1 MSTVN
6 DELFDALVRHQ
17 IGLLRV
23 SGSVRN
29 RILEILDATEADI
42 KDRIERRLA
51 NAVPGVTPANAN
63 RLRVLMEMV
72 RKIRG
77 QAWSDVTA
85 ELVRSMVD
93 IALNE
98 AEFMDQGVQSVA
110 PTVVAPVIPEPALLR
125 ALVAKSPFEGRVLRQ
140 WAKDIAADDI
150 KRIESAI
157 QVGMIQGE
165 TSQQIASRVVGS
177 ARLKGTDGV
186 TEITRQ
192 RATAL
197 ARTAVN
203 HFSNAAKREFYK
215 ANKKLFK
222 REVYVA
228 TLDARTTPV
237 CRANDGKTFPV
248 GEGPM
253 PPLHFNC
260 RSTRVPVIDGAELGA
275 RPAKASTEQQ
285 LVREFNARKG
295 TSAKTRD
302 DLPRGMKGEFDKF
315 KARRVRELTGR
326 VPDSVTY
333 QTWLKRQNAAFQ
345 DDILGRTRG
354 ALFRRGGLTLDK
366 FVNRKGDEITLRELA
381 RREAEAFRKAGLN
394 PEAFR

>member
-6 DELFDALVRHQ
+6 DELFDAMVRHQ

-29 RILEILDATEADI
+29 RILSILDATEADI

-51 NAVPGVTPANAN
+51 NAAPGVTPANTK
-63 RLRVLMEMV
+63 RLQVLMEMIRKV
-72 RKIRG
+72 RAK
-77 QAWSDVTA
+77 AWTEVTA

-98 AEFMDQGVQSVA
+98 AEFMDQGIQAVS
-110 PTVVAPVIPEPALLR
+110 PTVVAPILPEPALLR
-125 ALVAKSPFEGRVLRQ
+125 ALVGKSPFEGRVLRQ

-157 QVGMIQGE
+157 QVGMVQGE
-165 TSQQIASRVVGS
+165 SSQQIASRVVGS

-197 ARTAVN
+197 TRTAVN
-203 HFSNAAKREFYK
+203 HFSNAARREFFK
-215 ANKKLFK
+215 ANKSLFK
-222 REVYVA
+222 REIYVA

-237 CRANDGKTFPV
+237 CRANDGKTFAV

-295 TSAKTRD
+295 TNAKTRD

-315 KARRVRELTGR
+315 KQRRVRELTGQ
-326 VPDSVTY
+326 VPDSVSY
-333 QTWLKRQNAAFQ
+333 QTWLKRQSAAFQ
-345 DDILGRTRG
+345 DDVLGRTRA

-381 RREAEAFRKAGLN
+381 RREAAAFRKAGLN
-394 PEAFR
+394 PEAF